1 MEQTVEGI
9 TKKLQA
15 GSSNAPM
22 LLLERARLYADNGDE
37 ANAKADIASAA
48 SLVKEPQ
55 HRSDQTVAA
64 VERAFREISIRPAAA
79 EVTESEG
86 KMDPLL
92 VKHSAFSV
100 EELVNVVVKAINDGK
115 QDQDGAVSAA
125 ASAALVRKVD
135 GAQGKQAALTGDQI
149 CSLVDVFHTAVAAAA
164 ATDFLDECVVAKNIA
179 QCVKAAVLHTALDPA
194 SKDKEKDS
202 GEHYHTN
209 INTLQ
214 KAAKEIQTAL
224 DVHDS
229 NGRFKQLACRC
240 GASMYMAVAYSLST
254 YVDSQ
259 KVGDND
265 DVAKSL
271 RDIYNLYIQQVWMVG
286 TLSTAKSDRAGEVG
300 EVCQGVLRLLTAAKP
315 LFVYLFTAASGSG
328 SNGSGSKKPS
338 KTPVSRLLQM
348 LGVAANSPVPSE
360 TKARSHALLIV
371 SQLVAAAKD
380 PANAAMFPEHDA
392 SSSRARAQAHSAPS
406 AAVMQLRKE
415 VTGIIDEWIQ
425 STIQLERSRGLL
437 SAASLYEGGV
447 GPDLL
452 SDLWLK
458 SGWAGDLWD
467 QGEFDKPE
475 TQLSL
480 LRFADASSTDVSVG
494 KQMKSLGNG
503 LVQEL
508 AKRQATSNGGSDVD
522 DELAAAASVV
532 LAKWSGVATA
542 SASASAQAPGSEGK
556 TAGADSEMDPA
567 GGNSTT
573 PDIDPMV
580 LANMHMERISD
591 ALNTRDS
598 NNNGSADSLD
608 NNIEKAVEA
617 LGFLCLKPAVKE
629 HVAHNE
635 GFLKR
640 LFVVGQKTTSMSLR
654 FSILML
660 IRNLTMYKP
669 VLTEEQKR
677 MQQLQRL
684 GKKAQGEGG
693 SSTDGD
699 KSGAGR
705 TVGDDL
711 KQDDEGED
719 PELDSIES
727 VSKRSVSVCK
737 CGGVSVL
744 VSTVQPKLRPSDSA
758 KDTVAEIMVAL
769 VTTQSL
775 RGLVV
780 QQGGIRA
787 LLGILTASAPKAD
800 SKTSQSNDGYVP
812 RALLQKR
819 DKNIAFSL
827 AKIAISVP
835 PNLAFQDPR
844 EIVLLLLSLLHED
857 SEPQA
862 LLMKFESLLALTNLA
877 SMEPGSS
884 YDVRD
889 YMAISLNGVS
899 SIEMLMLSDH
909 PLVRR
914 AATELLCNLV
924 YSPKVFERYVA
935 NAEKYVPEE
944 PAPGELLPSDIVEL
958 PSDSEDNARDGDHPG
973 NSDSDGDSYRSH
985 RLHLLVALSD
995 VDDAATRSAAA
1006 GALAILSNDPQCCRY
1021 LFLAHP
1027 RASSVLVRLANDL
1040 ADSNDSDRQLRIA
1053 FRHRVAVIWAN
1064 AAASG
1069 DARVRSK
1076 LRHDSGVVD
1085 TLDDMTHDPKM
1096 PYFAAAKDALQKIG
1110 KH

>member
-1 MEQTVEGI
+1 MEQTIESI

-15 GSSNAPM
+15 DSSNAPM
-22 LLLERARLYADNGDE
+22 LLLERAQLHADNGDE
-37 ANAKADIASAA
+37 ASAKADIASAA

-79 EVTESEG
+79 TESGG

-92 VKHSAFSV
+92 TKHSALSV
-100 EELVNVVVKAINDGK
+100 EELISVVVNAINDGK
-115 QDQDGAVSAA
+115 EDQDGAASVA
-125 ASAALVRKVD
+125 ASAALASKVD
-135 GAQGKQAALTGDQI
+135 GAQGKQAALTGVQI

-164 ATDFLDECVVAKNIA
+164 TDSLDECVIANNIA
-179 QCVKAAVLHTALDPA
+179 QCVKTAVLHMAIDPD
-194 SKDKEKDS
+194 SKNKEKDA
-202 GEHYHTN
+202 GEQYHAN

-214 KAAKEIQTAL
+214 KSAKGIQTAWNM
-224 DVHDS
+224 HDTD
-229 NGRFKQLACRC
+229 GRFKQLACRC
-240 GASMYMAVAYSLST
+240 GASMYMAVAYSIST
-254 YVDSQ
+254 YVDPQ
-259 KVGDND
+259 KAGDND
-265 DVAKSL
+265 DIATSL
-271 RDIYNLYIQQVWMVG
+271 RGIYNLYIQQVWMVG
-286 TLSTAKSDRAGEVG
+286 TLSTTSSTGAGEIG
-300 EVCQGVLRLLTAAKP
+300 EVCQGILRLLTAAKP
-315 LFVYLFTAASGSG
+315 LFVYLFTTASGSG
-328 SNGSGSKKPS
+328 RKGSGSNKLS
-338 KTPVSRLLQM
+338 KTSVSRLLRM
-348 LGVAANSPVPSE
+348 LGVAADSPVPSE
-360 TKARSHALLIV
+360 TKGRSHALLIV

-380 PANAAMFPEHDA
+380 PANSVMFPEHDA
-392 SSSRARAQAHSAPS
+392 SSSRTRALAHSAPS

-425 STIQLERSRGLL
+425 STIQSERSRGLL

-447 GPDLL
+447 GSDLL

-458 SGWAGDLWD
+458 SGWVGDLWD

-508 AKRQATSNGGSDVD
+508 AKRKATSKGGSNID

-542 SASASAQAPGSEGK
+542 STPAQAPESEGK
-556 TAGADSEMDPA
+556 TAGVDSEMDPT

-573 PDIDPMV
+573 SDIDPMV

-591 ALNTRDS
+591 ALNMRVS
-598 NNNGSADSLD
+598 NKNGSVDSLD
-608 NNIEKAVEA
+608 NSIEKAVEA
-617 LGFLCLKPAVKE
+617 LGFLCLKPTVKE

-635 GFLKR
+635 GFLQR
-640 LFVVGQKTTSMSLR
+640 LFAVGQKTTSMPLR

-693 SSTDGD
+693 SNLDGD

-711 KQDDEGED
+711 KQDDESKD
-719 PELDSIES
+719 SELDSAES

-744 VSTVQPKLRPSDSA
+744 VSSVQPKLRPSDSA

-780 QQGGIRA
+780 QQGGIRT

-935 NAEKYVPEE
+935 NADKYVPEE
-944 PAPGELLPSDIVEL
+944 PAPGELLPSGIVEL
-958 PSDSEDNARDGDHPG
+958 PSDSEDNAKDDEHPG
-973 NSDSDGDSYRSH
+973 NSDSDSDSDSYRSH
-985 RLHLLVALSD
+985 RLHLLIALAD

-1040 ADSNDSDRQLRIA
+1040 TDSNESDRQLRIA

-1069 DARVRSK
+1069 DARVLLE

-1096 PYFAAAKDALQKIG
+1096 PYFAAAQDALQKIG
-1110 KH
+1110 NH